1 MDDKLQLTIE
11 SSTDKL
17 VSSIEM
23 LVAEMQSLK
32 TAVSSTIPSLS
43 LYSKQFTSM
52 NTATKSAKNSIN
64 LVAQEMEKVKTQS
77 QEGADKL
84 KQLSKE
90 FRGLGDTQ
98 TANYL
103 KKIANSI
110 DDVSKSD
117 ARSKVAELSN
127 SLKGIVDE
135 STITKLDKIAMGIK
149 EIKTYGSASKIA
161 NIKLSSD
168 VPSSFDKTTVSIKN
182 MNKEMENTNK
192 KSSSFKQN
200 MNSIASSLNKL
211 TSFAKISA
219 LFYTLK
225 QGLSVLSSFIQKS
238 VSFTETLNLFNVAM
252 NNTTGRAEKFINT
265 MSQQFG
271 LDPDTLMRYMG
282 TFNLMADS
290 MGLTEKNAY
299 TLSETMTKLGVDMAS
314 LYNIPIEEAMN
325 KLRAGISGETKIW
338 SLIRKLIRQYF
349 FNFWKLLTCN
359 DEDNQKP
366 SYLLC
371 GSFVI

>member
-64 LVAQEMEKVKTQS
+64 MVAQEMEKVKTQS

-110 DDVSKSD
+110 DDISKSD

-135 STITKLDKIAMGIK
+135 STITKLDKIAMGVK
-149 EIKTYGSASKIA
+149 GIKTYGSASKIA

-168 VPSSFDKTTVSIKN
+168 VPASFDKATVSIKKT
-182 MNKEMENTNK
+182 NKEMDNTNK
-192 KSSSFKQN
+192 KSRSFKQN
-200 MNSIASSLNKL
+200 MESIASSLNKL

-252 NNTTGRAEKFINT
+252 NNTTSQAEKFINT

-282 TFNLMADS
+282 TFKLMADS